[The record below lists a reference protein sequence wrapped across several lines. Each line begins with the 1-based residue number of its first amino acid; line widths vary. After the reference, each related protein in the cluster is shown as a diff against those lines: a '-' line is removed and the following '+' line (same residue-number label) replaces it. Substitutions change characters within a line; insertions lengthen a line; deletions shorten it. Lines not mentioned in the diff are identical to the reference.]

1 MARVRQQVK
10 LFDLTPKK
18 SLSPRFAQQ
27 RWALNEVISGW
38 VYLLFFSLLYSLLK
52 LFTGFAS
59 AALID

>member
-10 LFDLTPKK
+10 LFDLTPKI
-18 SLSPRFAQQ
+18 SLSPRFTQQ
-27 RWALNEVISGW
+27 RWALSEVISGW
-38 VYLLFFSLLYSLLK
+38 GDLLFFSLLYSLLK